1 MSPELLDPVRFGRED
16 GRPTR
21 ESDCYALG
29 MVILEVLSGK
39 PPFSG
44 DSGVI
49 VMRKVIEGERPGR
62 PEGKEEVWF
71 TGDLWE
77 TLEQCWLPQPQR
89 RPEIDGVLQCLRRGS
104 AAWQPLLPDSD
115 DDAQSDSDA
124 DDQSDFTLSH
134 DPGIYPST
142 FLRLALNLT
151 PKQPLQ
157 QTGQIHRMMTVLQFH
172 PGISLVVCM
181 WAKVRINWLR

>member
-1 MSPELLDPVRFGRED
+1 MSPELLDPVRFGRGD
-16 GRPTR
+16 GRATK
-21 ESDCYALG
+21 ESDCYSLG

-39 PPFSG
+39 PPFSR

-62 PEGKEEVWF
+62 PQGKEVWF
-71 TGDLWE
+71 TDNLWE
-77 TLEQCWLPQPQR
+77 NLEQCWLPQPER
-89 RPEIDGVLQCLRRGS
+89 RPAIDGVLQCLQRGS
-104 AAWQPLLPDSD
+104 AAWQPLPPDSD

-134 DPGIYPST
+134 DPGINTST
-142 FLRLALNLT
+142 FLCPALNLT
-151 PKQPLQ
+151 LKQPLQ
-157 QTGQIHRMMTVLQFH
+157 QTRQIHRMMTGLQFH

-181 WAKVRINWLR
+181 RAKVRINRLR